1 MSKPMEKVRK
11 NSHTISMMVANKPG
25 VLVRIAHVFARR
37 GYNIDS
43 LVVSPS
49 FDPRFSRMTVTA
61 LGAPE
66 ILEQIIK
73 QVNKL
78 VDVIHAAEHTGED
91 AVDIEMALL
100 KVKTTATLRSAVSKI
115 IKPFHARIIDDT
127 DNVLIIAQTGTTEQL
142 DQLEAALKKSGL
154 QEMVRTGK
162 IVMAKGRSET

>member
-1 MSKPMEKVRK
+1 MTKPISLIRK

-78 VDVIHAAEHTGED
+78 IDVIHAGEHTGED
-91 AVDIEMALL
+91 AVDIELALV
-100 KVKTTATLRSAVSKI
+100 KVKVSTTNRPAVVKI
-115 IKPFHARIIDDT
+115 IKPFHGRIIDDT
-127 DNVLIIAQTGTTEQL
+127 DDVLIIAQMGTTAQL
-142 DQLEAALKKSGL
+142 DQVESALKKFGL

-162 IVMAKGRSET
+162 LVMAKGKSET

>member
-1 MSKPMEKVRK
+1 MEKIRK
-11 NSHTISMMVANKPG
+11 NSHTISMVVANKPG
-25 VLVRIAHVFARR
+25 VLVRVAHVFARR

-61 LGAPE
+61 LGDPE

-78 VDVIHAAEHTGED
+78 VDVIHAGEHTGED
-91 AVDIEMALL
+91 AVDIELALV
-100 KVKTTATLRSAVSKI
+100 KVKISATQRPAMTKILKSFSARV
-115 IKPFHARIIDDT
+115 IDET
-127 DNVLIIAQTGTTEQL
+127 DDVLIIAQMGTTEQL
-142 DQLEAALKKSGL
+142 DQLEAALRKIGL

-162 IVMAKGRSET
+162 VVMAKGKSET